1 MDDKSHF
8 WRDFFANLY
17 ASGKEFYVRSGYG
30 SLLSLELRRYEVK
43 HAIHKTKQSDNNCT
57 DWEQEDKTPVLDIG
71 CGIGN
76 FVDILPGNYFGI
88 DFSREALAEHREKYK
103 KSVVLGDILNLP
115 FRSGSFSLCIAI
127 EVSQY
132 VRDHEKL
139 MKEIS
144 RVMKDG
150 ATCIIIS
157 PNPDSLFWNI
167 RQKIKGR
174 SPLSFISSD
183 KLTEIAKK
191 FGLEKV
197 EIRGILP
204 FPVLPPL
211 FFPLKIYLVFAVAL
225 NSALNSIFPLRNF
238 IVRNAA
244 KSFVIIFQKKGKQ
257 KEKRRK
263 SGKGRKE
270 KVDTSE

>member
-1 MDDKSHF
+1 MNDKFSQS

-43 HAIHKTKQSDNNCT
+43 HAIHKIKQSKNNFR
-57 DWEQEDKTPVLDIG
+57 DMEQGNKTLVLDIG

-76 FVDILPGNYFGI
+76 FVALLPGNYFGI
-88 DFSREALAEHREKYK
+88 DFSREALVEHKEKHK
-103 KSVVLGDILNLP
+103 KNVVLGDILHLP
-115 FRSGSFSLCIAI
+115 FRSGSFSLCIAV

-132 VRDHEKL
+132 VRNHEKL
-139 MKEIS
+139 ISEIS
-144 RVMKDG
+144 RVMRDG
-150 ATCIIIS
+150 AACIIIS

-183 KLTEIAKK
+183 ELTEIAEK

-197 EIRGILP
+197 EIRGIFP
-204 FPVLPPL
+204 FPVLPL
-211 FFPLKIYLVFAVAL
+211 FFSLKIYLAFAVVL

-244 KSFVIIFQKKGKQ
+244 KSFVLIFQKRGKQ
-257 KEKRRK
+257 KK
-263 SGKGRKE
+263 RKE
-270 KVDTSE
+270 